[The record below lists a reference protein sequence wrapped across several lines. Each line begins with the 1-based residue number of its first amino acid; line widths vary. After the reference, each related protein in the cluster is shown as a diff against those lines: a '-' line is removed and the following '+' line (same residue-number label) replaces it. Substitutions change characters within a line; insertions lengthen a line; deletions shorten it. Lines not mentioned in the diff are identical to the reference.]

1 MIFLGKKQSDL
12 FSIDLL
18 SLIIANLIY
27 VSIMFIGI
35 IFLIIPG
42 VYIGIKMALFSQ
54 AIILEEKRILGS
66 LKRSWELTTNN
77 FWSLLVIGLVYTVP
91 IIDIINFL
99 YIFPNII
106 STIFQAGIN
115 AFFLLWMTLVYTIA
129 FLKLNSNKKSNGEI
143 IYQGN

>member
-1 MIFLGKKQSDL
+1 ML
-12 FSIDLL
+12 
-18 SLIIANLIY
+18 
-27 VSIMFIGI
+27 IGI

-42 VYIGIKMALFSQ
+42 VYIGVKMALFSQ
-54 AIILEEKRILGS
+54 AIILEEKSILES
-66 LKRSWELTTNN
+66 LKRSWEVTTNN
-77 FWSLLVIGLVYTVP
+77 FWLLLVIGLVYTVP
-91 IIDIINFL
+91 IIVIINFL